1 MQNSQSSALTHL
13 ELKDHRLHSILELTN
28 AINANIAVEQL
39 YRIFT
44 FILKEQLHFSR
55 FVLLLKQEEW
65 LLPVKSG
72 YKSKLVLNE
81 VTSELSRFKE
91 ITLVASSNSS
101 ILQDFQAVIPIE
113 HHDKPLAYLLLST
126 NSKTEALELA
136 HFSFAHTLT
145 NILCVALENRKLSAQ
160 NVIKEQISKELEL
173 ASEMQKLLFPQELP
187 SNKKM
192 DISGR
197 YIPRHAVGGDFYDFI
212 PLGDEEYIICIG
224 DVSGKGIT
232 AALLMAN
239 FQATIRTLFKYQR
252 FELTFL
258 MEELNKLVMKNAKGE
273 KFITFF
279 IAHYNAYT
287 RQLQY
292 VNAGHNQPFILS
304 GKTTTLLT
312 DGCIGLGMLDELPFV
327 HVGKMQMQAK
337 STMVL
342 FTDGVVELENEK
354 GAQFG
359 LEQLIKQVRSFSAL
373 KMEDM
378 NDIIFSKLEDWKG
391 GLPYVDDT
399 AIFSCKFFWLAF
411 GRKRPFQRKQMGKI
425 TLTPQT

>member
-1 MQNSQSSALTHL
+1 MQHRQTSALAHL
-13 ELKDHRLHSILELTN
+13 ELKDNRLHSILELTN
-28 AINANIAVEQL
+28 AINANLAVEHL

-44 FILKEQLHFSR
+44 FILKEQLHFNR
-55 FVLLLKQEEW
+55 FLLIFNQGDLA
-65 LLPVKSG
+65 PIKSG
-72 YKSKLVLNE
+72 YKIKMNLNE
-81 VTSELSRFKE
+81 VLTELVRFKE
-91 ITLVASSNSS
+91 ITLVASSKSTV
-101 ILQDFQAVIPIE
+101 LQDFQAVIPIYHQE
-113 HHDKPLAYLLLST
+113 QALGYLLLST
-126 NSKTEALELA
+126 HSNTESLEPE

-145 NILCVALENRKLSAQ
+145 NILCVALENQKLSAQ
-160 NVIKEQISKELEL
+160 NAIKEQISKELEL
-173 ASEMQKLLFPQELP
+173 ASEMQKLLFPQDLP

-252 FELTFL
+252 FEMTFL

-287 RQLQY
+287 RQLHY
-292 VNAGHNQPFILS
+292 VNAGHNQPFIIS
-304 GKTTTLLT
+304 GKNTTLLT

-327 HVGKMQMQAK
+327 QVGKMQMQAK

-354 GAQFG
+354 GAPFG
-359 LEQLIKQVRSFSAL
+359 VEQLIKQVRSFSTL

-378 NDIIFSKLEDWKG
+378 NNIIFSKLEDWKG
-391 GLPYVDDT
+391 KLPYIDDT
-399 AIFSCKFFWLAF
+399 AIFSCKFF
-411 GRKRPFQRKQMGKI
+411 
-425 TLTPQT
+425 